1 VGATD
6 VPRSLR
12 SLETPNDQSAI
23 PSKPSTTK
31 ERSSRARG
39 EQHNLDLADYSENEP
54 LRARPL
60 EKLSLQD
67 FKINPNYNH
76 GYNYAFADVV
86 RNQDARR
93 CLQGCT
99 KPECCGNKFRALAA
113 AARDPNKPLTASQEE
128 DDARLLEEF
137 MGDNA
142 YKLRNMTKAERDETL
157 LQARTRELAN
167 KHGRHRHAYERRRS
181 PPGFWR
187 VEFPT
192 TQEEIEDR
200 EKSKQLER
208 DLVAQRYEE
217 AMRPGGAYIFRDE

>member
-1 VGATD
+1 
-6 VPRSLR
+6 
-12 SLETPNDQSAI
+12 
-23 PSKPSTTK
+23 
-31 ERSSRARG
+31 
-39 EQHNLDLADYSENEP
+39 
-54 LRARPL
+54 L